1 MSYFTTDGYKYLQAG
16 SGVIPASG
24 DFTVSVTA
32 KLAAS
37 YDPRYGEIIG
47 QGKSVPDNSTPTVGF
62 YLGYVGEI
70 GGGINYLTL

>member
-37 YDPRYGEIIG
+37 YDPRYGEIIS

-62 YLGYVGEI
+62 FWAMSVKLAAVS
-70 GGGINYLTL
+70 TT